1 MKIDLIL
8 LSPCKNDKTMKMS
21 QKADIFLKC
30 YKFVNNGNLSNKLVN
45 KRLTFYEKCVEYS
58 CGLKFTKFLNL
69 EDTKMDFIIG
79 LLNNIFNMIRS
90 ILASAGIDIGYEG
103 DLIPTEP
110 KAE

>member
-1 MKIDLIL
+1 
-8 LSPCKNDKTMKMS
+8 
-21 QKADIFLKC
+21 
-30 YKFVNNGNLSNKLVN
+30 
-45 KRLTFYEKCVEYS
+45 
-58 CGLKFTKFLNL
+58 
-69 EDTKMDFIIG
+69 MDFIIG